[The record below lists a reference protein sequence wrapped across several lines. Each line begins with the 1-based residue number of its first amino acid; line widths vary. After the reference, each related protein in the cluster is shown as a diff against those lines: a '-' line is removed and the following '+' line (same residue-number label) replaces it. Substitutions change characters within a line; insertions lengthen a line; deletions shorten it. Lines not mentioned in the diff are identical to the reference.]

1 MKILGSLL
9 ILVGLLGIA
18 AGAFMFGDIGVAAMI
33 AGVVGLLSGI
43 GFWRVPKPV
52 KYSEN

>member
-18 AGAFMFGDIGVAAMI
+18 AGGLMFGDIGIAAMI
-33 AGVVGLLSGI
+33 GGLVGLLSGI
-43 GFWRVPKPV
+43 GFWRVPMQKPNV
-52 KYSEN
+52 

>member
-1 MKILGSLL
+1 MKVIGGLL

-18 AGAFMFGDIGVAAMI
+18 AGGMMFGDIGIAAMI

-52 KYSEN
+52 KQSIG